1 VHRSQRRE
9 AEKRSSIVRQ
19 PRGGDSRHIPI
30 WGKYDENNASRARE
44 EVEMLFFF
52 PRARN
57 HNTRVSQ
64 SRAPRHVQL
73 QQASPSPSAR
83 GSGRLRRL
91 GKSAVV
97 TCKQWPLRHKGP

>member
-44 EVEMLFFF
+44 EVEMLFFSHEPGTTIQESRSRERRDMCSCNKL
-52 PRARN
+52 PRAR
-57 HNTRVSQ
+57 VPGDPD
-64 SRAPRHVQL
+64 A
-73 QQASPSPSAR
+73 
-83 GSGRLRRL
+83 
-91 GKSAVV
+91 
-97 TCKQWPLRHKGP
+97 